1 MNQDLIKTM
10 VKEAVVNSLKN
21 NIPVQHQNKSKTV
34 LKEATIVL
42 PRTFV
47 LKTELLSSVVKES
60 QYKIYKSFVDAFNDI
75 SSKLDSAT
83 KEDASKPENSVFR
96 RLKLD
101 EQRCLNAI
109 KLFELHLTNISDL
122 HSEIRMDSVPFI
134 KLSKDFGTF
143 EKWQFDFRACG
154 LAANEGWAVC
164 YYDTMK
170 QKYFNCIVED
180 MSLGIPVC
188 GIPVIVISAQHS
200 AWYRDFPEMKQDYLN
215 AMMKELNWAV
225 IEARMVVA
233 ERAALQNLFAIQ
245 PIVNDGAEKLL
256 GTLPKNQAP
265 INITNSLDQGVN
277 SNSIASNPGSVPQSQ
292 KLV

>member
-1 MNQDLIKTM
+1 MDQDVLKTM
-10 VKEAVVNSLKN
+10 VKEAVARSLKN
-21 NIPVQHQNKSKTV
+21 NIPSQHQTKNTTI

-75 SSKLDSAT
+75 SIKLDSAS

-134 KLSKDFGTF
+134 KLCKDFGTF

-170 QKYFNCIVED
+170 QKYINCIVED
-180 MSLGIPVC
+180 MTLGIPVC
-188 GIPVIVISAQHS
+188 GIPVIVVSAQHS

-233 ERAALQNLFAIQ
+233 EKAALHNLFALQ

-265 INITNSLDQGVN
+265 INITNALDQGN
-277 SNSIASNPGSVPQSQ
+277 KNTTYPTPTGSVPQAAN
-292 KLV
+292 LV